1 MGPWVAKQ
9 LDFYQKIHTG
19 VMIPPIWSFFKPRCF
34 FVSHDSVYAPC
45 SCLTP
50 LVFVVLTNS
59 SSSCSLVNGNVHC
72 FFHVCPSHFPI
83 KNLFFWTAKS
93 SSLAL
98 ALEWSRS
105 TLQKIVCRFSRLD
118 KILCRTQG
126 DPSHRGPCEGYF
138 QLNNNNIIP
147 ISNTN
152 QDNWISNWI
161 MSRIIPIG
169 YFSAEPRGI
178 SNWIESLQ
186 VEMHPWWNCKWTQI
200 FDVKYVNP
208 GWINPFIE

>member
-1 MGPWVAKQ
+1 MGSVFPVALPNSSRNPTGSEQPGVYHQPLSNIEHIWVHPKFWGKSLRQ
-9 LDFYQKIHTG
+9 
-19 VMIPPIWSFFKPRCF
+19 WSKTRMWQPADGTLGCQAAWLLPKDPHGCDDSSHLILLQTKMF

-50 LVFVVLTNS
+50 LVFVGLTNS

-126 DPSHRGPCEGYF
+126 DILLIVDPVK
-138 QLNNNNIIP
+138 
-147 ISNTN
+147 
-152 QDNWISNWI
+152 DISNWI
-161 MSRIIPIG
+161 III
-169 YFSAEPRGI
+169 
-178 SNWIESLQ
+178 
-186 VEMHPWWNCKWTQI
+186 
-200 FDVKYVNP
+200 
-208 GWINPFIE
+208 